1 MMTRCLAGGRLAI
14 GMIAALLMTFTASAD
29 ARASVSRNAAA
40 QDALKAFKVQTDA
53 RAVRVFGL
61 LRQLAPGTEI
71 SESAP
76 GTASATDTKTGVA
89 SGAATH
95 VIRTTSRTWLFYA
108 DRGPHQG
115 FQHPGQIA
123 LVDARTGKA
132 TLSRTTNWVPL
143 IAGRLPEFFAS

>member
-1 MMTRCLAGGRLAI
+1 MMTRCQAPGRLAI

-71 SESAP
+71 TESAP
-76 GTASATDTKTGVA
+76 GTASATDTKTGVV

-95 VIRTTSRTWLFYA
+95 VIRTTGRTWLFYA

-115 FQHPGQIA
+115 FHRPGLLA
-123 LVDARTGKA
+123 FVDASSGKVM
-132 TLSRTTNWVPL
+132 LSRTTNCVPL
-143 IAGRLPEFFAS
+143 IDGRLPE